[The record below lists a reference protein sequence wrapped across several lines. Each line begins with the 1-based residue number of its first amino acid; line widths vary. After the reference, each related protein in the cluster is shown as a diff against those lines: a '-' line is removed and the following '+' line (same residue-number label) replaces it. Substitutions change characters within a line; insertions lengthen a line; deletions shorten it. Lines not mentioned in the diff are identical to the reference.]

1 MEMKDE
7 EIRIWLTGKETNI
20 RLLLSTLHHVS
31 KHSEFELVLFCV
43 RPTNSKPNRDFIQ
56 VLWSNSNWHAI
67 PLSNLRDGSQVKKA
81 YQKARLCLHP
91 DKLQQ
96 RGGASPIQKS
106 VASRVFA
113 ILQVLNRFR

>member
-1 MEMKDE
+1 MNWFKLVSDQV
-7 EIRIWLTGKETNI
+7 N
-20 RLLLSTLHHVS
+20 RLL
-31 KHSEFELVLFCV
+31 
-43 RPTNSKPNRDFIQ
+43 NRGFFIIQ

-67 PLSNLRDGSQVKKA
+67 PLANLRDGSQVKKA

-113 ILQVLNRFR
+113 ILQVLYRTKTEIGSTCKLRFFLCSGH